1 MIKQVH
7 FSFYVIL
14 INLKSH
20 TWLVVTLLSSAD
32 CRLIVPPGLFPRFI
46 YTIALYKVSLKEPHL
61 ERAMSGTTAEHFV
74 SPLGLGQSIQGGQE
88 SQYRRLSV
96 I

>member
-14 INLKSH
+14 INLDLKSH

-32 CRLIVPPGLFPRFI
+32 CRLIVPPGLFP
-46 YTIALYKVSLKEPHL
+46 YDTIALYKVSLKEPRL

-88 SQYRRLSV
+88 SQCRRLSV

>member
-46 YTIALYKVSLKEPHL
+46 DTIALYKVSLKEPHL